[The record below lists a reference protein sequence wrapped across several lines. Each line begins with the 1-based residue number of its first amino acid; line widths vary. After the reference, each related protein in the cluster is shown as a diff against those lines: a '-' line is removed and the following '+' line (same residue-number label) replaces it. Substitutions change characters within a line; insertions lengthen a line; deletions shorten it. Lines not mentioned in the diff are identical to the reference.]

1 MKVTKVILL
10 FFVMLLVSVEVF
22 TMPTVNNSNNKGGNE
37 AQRSNQTKVPAWL
50 NANNGF
56 AGMNTGGG
64 TKTVQQSRYYHPP
77 APTPTVNNSNNKGGN
92 EQRNKVPAWMN
103 GGNGFSGMNTG
114 GGTKTVQ
121 QSRYY
126 HPPAPIPTVNN
137 SNNKGGNEQRLDE
150 NGFSGMYTGGGTT
163 VQQPTYDAPGVML
176 GSGEAPG
183 NTMSD
188 YLRSLYANNLAMSD
202 PYAQPSGYGGYGNG
216 YGFGSRYGGNWGG
229 GGGDWGGGGGGGGYD
244 SPAWLNYLLSL
255 YSWNIR

>member
-77 APTPTVNNSNNKGGN
+77 APTP

-103 GGNGFSGMNTG
+103 GGNGFAGMNTG

-121 QSRYY
+121 Q
-126 HPPAPIPTVNN
+126 
-137 SNNKGGNEQRLDE
+137 
-150 NGFSGMYTGGGTT
+150 
-163 VQQPTYDAPGVML
+163 PTYDAAGIPL

-188 YLRSLYANNLAMSD
+188 YLRSLYANNAAMGN
-202 PYAQPSGYGGYGNG
+202 PYSQPGYGNG

>member
-64 TKTVQQSRYYHPP
+64 TKTALQLRYYHAPSQPTTP
-77 APTPTVNNSNNKGGN
+77 AFTPTTVRGTQKVAGA
-92 EQRNKVPAWMN
+92 QRVSDGQAPRVVAQTQQAAPAQVIANQAVVQGTRKVA
-103 GGNGFSGMNTG
+103 GAQRVSDG
-114 GGTKTVQ
+114 Q
-121 QSRYY
+121 
-126 HPPAPIPTVNN
+126 APDVYVPVP
-137 SNNKGGNEQRLDE
+137 
-150 NGFSGMYTGGGTT
+150 
-163 VQQPTYDAPGVML
+163 QPTYDAAGIPL

-188 YLRSLYANNLAMSD
+188 YLRSLYANNAAMSD
-202 PYAQPSGYGGYGNG
+202 PYSQPGYGNGYGNG
-216 YGFGSRYGGNWGG
+216 YGFGSRYGGNWGRFERS
-229 GGGDWGGGGGGGGYD
+229 GGGDWGGSNGYNN
-244 SPAWLNYLLSL
+244 PAWLNHLLNL

>member
-1 MKVTKVILL
+1 MKVTKVVLL
-10 FFVMLLVSVEVF
+10 IFVMLLVSVEVF

-37 AQRSNQTKVPAWL
+37 QRNKVPGM
-50 NANNGF
+50 NGGNGF

-77 APTPTVNNSNNKGGN
+77 APTP

-114 GGTKTVQ
+114 GGTK
-121 QSRYY
+121 
-126 HPPAPIPTVNN
+126 
-137 SNNKGGNEQRLDE
+137 
-150 NGFSGMYTGGGTT
+150 T

-216 YGFGSRYGGNWGG
+216 YRGFGSRYGGNWGG
-229 GGGDWGGGGGGGGYD
+229 GGGYGGGGGDGGGGGYGGD
-244 SPAWLNYLLSL
+244 MPAWLANLYLNT
-255 YSWNIR
+255 WNIR

>member
-1 MKVTKVILL
+1 MKITKVILL

-77 APTPTVNNSNNKGGN
+77 APTPT
-92 EQRNKVPAWMN
+92 
-103 GGNGFSGMNTG
+103 
-114 GGTKTVQ
+114 
-121 QSRYY
+121 
-126 HPPAPIPTVNN
+126 APTAFTP
-137 SNNKGGNEQRLDE
+137 
-150 NGFSGMYTGGGTT
+150 TT
-163 VQQPTYDAPGVML
+163 VRGTQKVAGAQRVSDGQAPRVVVQTQQAAPAQVIANQAVVRGTAKTAGAKRVSDGQAPDVYVPVPQPTYDTAGIPL

-188 YLRSLYANNLAMSD
+188 YLRSLYANNAAMGN
-202 PYAQPSGYGGYGNG
+202 PYSQPGYGNG